1 MNIKLPINYRDK
13 DFEKEFPNWY
23 SLAKSATAKTLS
35 LKDITRCTGLTPR
48 QVAYWIQKEILPTK
62 PTKIQDTRSWRWFS
76 ILELFIFAVAKAFR
90 SRGIEFTTLPSIQRQ
105 FFITDM
111 ASNFFVMFYRIING
125 KEVFLYSDFDSFDGM
140 FPIAPQEEDCIK
152 DNSDFFELTF
162 NVPKG
167 SGFVVIFSLKKICDE
182 LARKL
187 DLPDFKVNIK
197 SNGRYEFT
205 IKGVPLKLESLEI
218 NGEDDLNHDVR

>member
-1 MNIKLPINYRDK
+1 MDIKLAINYK
-13 DFEKEFPNWY
+13 DFEKDFPNWY
-23 SLAKSATAKTLS
+23 LLVKRVTAKILS

-48 QVAYWIQKEILPTK
+48 QVAYWIEKEILPTK
-62 PTKIQDTRSWRWFS
+62 LTKIQNTRSWRWFS

-90 SRGIEFTTLPSIQRQ
+90 SRGIEFTTLPLIQRQ
-105 FFITDM
+105 FLAEDQIL
-111 ASNFFVMFYRIING
+111 FVTFVRIIYG
-125 KEVFLYSDFDSFDGM
+125 KEVFLYSDFDSFVGI
-140 FPIAPQEEDCIK
+140 FPIAHHEEDCIK
-152 DNSDFFELTF
+152 DNKDNFDLNTITF
-162 NVPKG
+162 SLAKG
-167 SGFVVIFSLKKICDE
+167 SRFVALLSLKEVCDD
-182 LARKL
+182 LVQKL